1 MPDGKYLSAR
11 RPLTNQRLSRVC
23 WTIIWSSCK
32 HKWNVLKELLC
43 DIETV
48 RKSGCVKKPER
59 GFGRVVSSLFSGFGL
74 GFGEFF

>member
-1 MPDGKYLSAR
+1 MRDYELNYQLRLILLLLKTITLS
-11 RPLTNQRLSRVC
+11 SY
-23 WTIIWSSCK
+23 K

-43 DIETV
+43 DIKTV

-59 GFGRVVSSLFSGFGL
+59 GFGRVVSSLFPGFGL